1 MRLRPS
7 KFDYRTRRKDSPV
20 RIVIYLAFILA
31 GVYVLWGM
39 RQGSFSP
46 IGVPTPTATR
56 SALSFAEEA
65 EAAFS
70 AGRLTDAV
78 LAYQQ
83 AHQAEPN
90 NVDYLINLTR
100 IQTYAGDALG
110 AADAART
117 AIVIAP
123 ESSMAYAV
131 LAFALGSSGNYEEGE
146 TAAVKAIQLDGNNAL
161 AHAYY
166 AEILTETLNWTRASE
181 SAELAL
187 QLNASLMDVH
197 RVYGKYLE
205 YVGAYEDAI
214 LQYKQ
219 AATINP
225 NLPSLQ
231 LSLGLNYRALEEY
244 EVSLEYFRRA
254 QALDPLKIEPYL
266 YISRTYFQTGDYQRA
281 TQWLED
287 ATQVAIQ
294 INADSKVLADIFGR
308 LGLIKHRSLD
318 YEGAIEDLRCAID
331 GCQKNIDGKIVNI
344 EGLKL
349 ADNNFQILTYYY
361 TYTSVLAAYSPATPQ
376 LCATVQPLLPQI
388 VLNSRNDSVILTI
401 TTDNYNTCIQTQNG
415 VSPESTPDPNSTPT
429 PTP

>member
-7 KFDYRTRRKDSPV
+7 NFDFRTRRKDSPV

-39 RQGSFSP
+39 RQGSFTA
-46 IGVPTPTATR
+46 IGIPTPTATR

-187 QLNASLMDVH
+187 QLNPNLMDVH

-225 NLPSLQ
+225 NLPSIQ

-254 QALDPLKIEPYL
+254 QALDPLKIDPYL

-287 ATQVAIQ
+287 ATEVAIQ

-318 YEGAIEDLRCAID
+318 YEGAIEDLACAVR
-331 GCQKNIDGKIVNI
+331 GCQRTVDGKIISI
-344 EGLKL
+344 EGLELK
-349 ADNNFQILTYYY
+349 ANNFQILTYYY
-361 TYTSVLAAYSPATPQ
+361 TYTSVLAAYAPTNPEY
-376 LCATVQPLLPQI
+376 CDIIEPLLPKI
-388 VLNSRNDSVILTI
+388 EINSN
-401 TTDNYNTCIQTQNG
+401 N
-415 VSPESTPDPNSTPT
+415 DPNILSITRENKQYCVEARGGTSAGAEETPAETPT
-429 PTP
+429 P